1 MFSSSV
7 RSLHLQSEI
16 LSFKFAKF
24 SLARFREECT
34 LHISPYT
41 SSLFGGQR
49 QSGDF
54 EFSLHRRALS
64 AGAGAVNPGNQGLL
78 VGERR
83 LADSLA
89 LEHRVKQRRVFLS
102 CFCSLNDI

>member
-1 MFSSSV
+1 MTKTQTHGEGGEELSSESPHWF
-7 RSLHLQSEI
+7 RI
-16 LSFKFAKF
+16 L
-24 SLARFREECT
+24 
-34 LHISPYT
+34 IS
-41 SSLFGGQR
+41 
-49 QSGDF
+49 
-54 EFSLHRRALS
+54 
-64 AGAGAVNPGNQGLL
+64 GNQGLL